1 MRLKSPAE
9 PVGVLFVCLG
19 NICRSPMAE
28 AVFQTM
34 VKARDL
40 DAYLFCDS
48 AGTGDYHIGSLPHP
62 GTLETLRNAGITT
75 KHHARQLSRN
85 DFTLFQHILVM
96 DRDNLR
102 DTLAVANGP
111 AAIKLVMEYS
121 AKHTDCD
128 VPDPYF
134 DGRFNTV
141 FEMVS
146 DACSGFLDEF
156 ERNLVP
162 TECTNG

>member
-1 MRLKSPAE
+1 
-9 PVGVLFVCLG
+9 
-19 NICRSPMAE
+19 MAE

-85 DFTLFQHILVM
+85 DFTLFQYILVM

-102 DTLAVANGP
+102 DSLAVANGP

-162 TECTNG
+162 TESTNG